1 MKKSSFFLA
10 PIVFLAMAL
19 SLMGCGESMESA
31 GTGAIDSS
39 GSKKIKVGVFD
50 GHGGAQTCV
59 WEAYEA
65 LRRDADM

>member
-39 GSKKIKVGVFD
+39 GRK
-50 GHGGAQTCV
+50 
-59 WEAYEA
+59 
-65 LRRDADM
+65 R